1 LRRLITSRRSRLAK
15 AGHHTHLRSLE
26 SFRMSD
32 GALLPFFSSGPDGR
46 AAGWWC
52 FSAAVFRRACG
63 LAVFVWRASWT
74 AGCGRIAAGLVL
86 LVLAAQF
93 TGCGPTPVVGGTR
106 GSLRDAGGQLSE
118 MQITVHRSDGGAWH
132 PIGFGVTADDG
143 SFALVTNGAQGPLLL
158 PPGDY
163 RCTLESVGA
172 PVQIPAEYVTADST
186 PLQVTW
192 SAGSASLDLAVPV
205 ALLR

>member
-1 LRRLITSRRSRLAK
+1 
-15 AGHHTHLRSLE
+15 
-26 SFRMSD
+26 MSD
-32 GALLPFFSSGPDGR
+32 GALLPIVSSGPDSR
-46 AAGWWC
+46 AARWWR
-52 FSAAVFRRACG
+52 FSAAVYRRVFG
-63 LAVFVWRASWT
+63 LEVLIWRASWT
-74 AGCGRIAAGLVL
+74 AGCWRIAAGLVL
-86 LVLAAQF
+86 LVLAVPL

-106 GSLRDAGGQLSE
+106 GTLRDASGQLSE

-158 PPGDY
+158 FPGDY

-172 PVQIPAEYVTADST
+172 PVQIPAEFATADST

-192 SAGSASLDLAVPV
+192 SAGSASLDLVVPV
-205 ALLR
+205 ALQR